1 MHELPRCI
9 TKGQLETRLQLH
21 RNTVTRLL
29 ASGCFPNAFTV
40 NRQWR
45 IPISDVESFMQK
57 NLHPVTSS
65 ETKEVRT

>member
-9 TKGQLETRLQLH
+9 TKGQLELRLQLH

-29 ASGCFPNAFTV
+29 AAGCFPNAFLV

-45 IPISDVESFMQK
+45 IPIGDVELFIRRNHQPPK
-57 NLHPVTSS
+57 PG
-65 ETKEVRT
+65 KVRS